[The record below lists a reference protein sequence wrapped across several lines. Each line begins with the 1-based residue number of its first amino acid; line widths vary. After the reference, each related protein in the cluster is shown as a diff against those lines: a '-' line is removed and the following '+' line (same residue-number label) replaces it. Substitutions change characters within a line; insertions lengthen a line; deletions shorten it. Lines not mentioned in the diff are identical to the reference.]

1 MIEGLVHSRYSMSMC
16 FVEFYFVDQS
26 RPMEKIYFTV
36 FHVGLIVLNKPYL
49 N

>member
-1 MIEGLVHSRYSMSMC
+1 MSMC
-16 FVEFYFVDQS
+16 FVEFYFVGQS
-26 RPMEKIYFTV
+26 RSMEKIYFTV